1 MCPDANQADVPFGED
16 CMGDQF
22 LLRDGVTHKL
32 AAETGEVE
40 SLGVGLREF
49 FKAGSH

>member
-1 MCPDANQADVPFGED
+1 
-16 CMGDQF
+16 MGDQF

-49 FKAGSH
+49 FKARFHWG